1 LDYDTVAG
9 ADKFGNVWVLQVPEN
24 VNDNIDN
31 PVGARGLWDQGLLN
45 GAPAK
50 AEAVTHYH
58 LGELV
63 TAMSKSA
70 LVPGGR
76 EAIIAATVMGGI
88 YAFVPFA
95 SKDDIEFFQHLEM
108 YMRQESPNLC
118 QRDHLSY
125 RYDIVVFVY
134 FIMVYFL
141 RKVLFLTRSIYC
153 RWRSMRKIQR
163 YAV

>member
-1 LDYDTVAG
+1 MLNRFTSAITSLDYDTVAG

-63 TAMSKSA
+63 TAMTKCA

-76 EAIIAATVMGGI
+76 EAIIVATIMGGI

-125 RYDIVVFVY
+125 RYDISS
-134 FIMVYFL
+134 
-141 RKVLFLTRSIYC
+141 LFH
-153 RWRSMRKIQR
+153 
-163 YAV
+163 